1 MENDKAKGKTKGEA
15 GGTPKDCH
23 EIPAGICL
31 FKFNNGYSRAMC
43 EIYSKLITETPE
55 RHQ

>member
-1 MENDKAKGKTKGEA
+1 MVKTEGEA

-31 FKFNNGYSRAMC
+31 FKFINGYSREMC
-43 EIYSKLITETPE
+43 EIY
-55 RHQ
+55 